1 MLTDSGE
8 IDCTF
13 YTMGFLSEYRELYVE
28 ELTLLKKIQSFGK
41 MYSKADMERVD
52 NVVMKLL
59 YRVFSNLYSATML
72 TTTALKNKRIAFYQL
87 PIGIV
92 LRCCFIDC
100 LFALYIQNLDKNRA
114 YEDLDLRSVEYANS
128 LLERREVYR
137 DQVKSTGLKFDD
149 GFIDHLWELSLEDN
163 FLHLLAFDE
172 SIEGIELT
180 KQSKTQL
187 QKSGFSRSKSARIN
201 EQKDFLIKKAGVD
214 QLAMKLYSYYKY
226 FSQYEHFSENGHGDV
241 MVSSKEDGNDNIHFP
256 SCIRVLRSAVDEIM
270 KGFKLNKC

>member
-13 YTMGFLSEYRELYVE
+13 YTMEFLSEYRELYVE
-28 ELTLLKKIQSFGK
+28 ELTLLKKIQRFGK

-59 YRVFSNLYSATML
+59 YRMFSNLYSATML

-100 LFALYIQNLDKNRA
+100 LFALYIQNLDKKRA
-114 YEDLDLRSVEYANS
+114 YEDLDLRSIEYANS

-137 DQVKSTGLKFDD
+137 DQV
-149 GFIDHLWELSLEDN
+149 I
-163 FLHLLAFDE
+163 
-172 SIEGIELT
+172 
-180 KQSKTQL
+180 
-187 QKSGFSRSKSARIN
+187 
-201 EQKDFLIKKAGVD
+201 
-214 QLAMKLYSYYKY
+214 
-226 FSQYEHFSENGHGDV
+226 
-241 MVSSKEDGNDNIHFP
+241 
-256 SCIRVLRSAVDEIM
+256 IRR
-270 KGFKLNKC
+270 